1 MIGSGRVGSGRV
13 ELSWIGSVFQAHA
26 HDNLRVMQENVALVK
41 EINELRKEMRN
52 IRQQQRDRDMAGAL
66 PKPAGAKKGVTG
78 GMTAAETEA
87 LRELQHQRSRI
98 EELRGQIEML
108 QGQRILPRQASSELL
123 PPIH

>member
-1 MIGSGRVGSGRV
+1 
-13 ELSWIGSVFQAHA
+13 
-26 HDNLRVMQENVALVK
+26 MQENVALVK

-66 PKPAGAKKGVTG
+66 PKPAGAKKGGAAG
-78 GMTAAETEA
+78 GMTAAEIEA
-87 LRELQHQRSRI
+87 QRELQRQRSRI